1 MGEVYVHSCPKS
13 IGRDDSLNIRIS
25 SRQNKEW
32 LLNFVI
38 PFIFS
43 EIIRVILESDK
54 REFDLK
60 SQF

>member
-1 MGEVYVHSCPKS
+1 MEEVYVDSCPKS
-13 IGRDDSLNIRIS
+13 IGRDDSLNTRIS